1 MRKILTGCIIA
12 TAIASVY
19 PAAAQ
24 IFSYSYTDTNQ
35 LAKTLKPATQSYL
48 NPAST
53 MTLNLISG
61 LDRYERVSV
70 TRDSDKKVMYSAV
83 TGKISVADRI
93 VAADGTEYYGKDLAL
108 PALGEGAFTVIN
120 DTLDLQ
126 QAVVS
131 SSTYHFT
138 IDTTAPKYTSIYPS
152 QNAGYEMVLS
162 GPVWGLGRGGSG
174 QFSIFADGVD
184 DANGIDKIRL
194 VIKRG

>member
-93 VAADGTEYYGKDLAL
+93 VAADGTEYYGKNHGSLA
-108 PALGEGAFTVIN
+108 A
-120 DTLDLQ
+120 
-126 QAVVS
+126 
-131 SSTYHFT
+131 
-138 IDTTAPKYTSIYPS
+138 
-152 QNAGYEMVLS
+152 
-162 GPVWGLGRGGSG
+162 
-174 QFSIFADGVD
+174 
-184 DANGIDKIRL
+184 AN
-194 VIKRG
+194 

>member
-108 PALGEGAFTVIN
+108 PALGEGAFPIPAICRFSLSLKSAARLRREPDRYCVCWKEPLKTSR
-120 DTLDLQ
+120 
-126 QAVVS
+126 AV
-131 SSTYHFT
+131 
-138 IDTTAPKYTSIYPS
+138 
-152 QNAGYEMVLS
+152 
-162 GPVWGLGRGGSG
+162 
-174 QFSIFADGVD
+174 
-184 DANGIDKIRL
+184 
-194 VIKRG
+194 